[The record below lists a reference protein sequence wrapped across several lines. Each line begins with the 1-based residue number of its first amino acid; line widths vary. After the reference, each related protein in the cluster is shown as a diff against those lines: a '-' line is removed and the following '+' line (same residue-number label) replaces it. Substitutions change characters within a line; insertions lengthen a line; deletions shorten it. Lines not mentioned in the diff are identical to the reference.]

1 MKNKKHKHI
10 STSQFIFLSFLL
22 TIILGGLILM
32 LPFASSKGEHTSL
45 IDALFTA
52 TSATCVTGLVV
63 QDTATYWSGFGQA
76 VILFLIQIGGMGVIT
91 IAILLTMLSGR
102 KISLRQRTLMQ
113 EAISAPKMGGIVKLT
128 GFIFKAI
135 IIIELLGALCL
146 FPVFYKE
153 FGLHKGIWYAFFHSI
168 SAFCNAGFDL
178 MGIKE
183 PYSSLTTMSGS
194 VVVNIVLMIL
204 IVVGGLGFITW
215 EDMKE
220 HKFHLKKYSMQSK
233 VILFVTVVLI
243 IVSATYFYFCE
254 FSRGEWK
261 NMSHADK
268 VMASFFTSITPRTA
282 GFNTVDFSELTGAGQ
297 LVMIMLMLIG
307 GAPGST
313 AGGMK
318 VTTIAVIFA
327 AAFAV
332 FSKRQQAQLFKRRI
346 STDIIARA
354 ATILLMYVFLFL
366 LSAIAISTIEGLP
379 ITDVMF
385 ETASAIGTVG
395 LSLGL
400 TPGFGAASKIILMVL
415 MFCGRVGGLTVI
427 FATVSGNHGH
437 MAKLPEEK
445 IMVG

>member
-1 MKNKKHKHI
+1 MSNKKHRHI
-10 STSQFIFLSFLL
+10 STSQFIFLGFLV
-22 TIILGGLILM
+22 TIIVGGLILM
-32 LPFASSKGEHTSL
+32 LPFASEDGSVTSW

-63 QDTATYWSGFGQA
+63 HDTATYWSGLGQT

-91 IAILLTMLSGR
+91 MAVLLTMLSGR
-102 KISLRQRTLMQ
+102 KIGLRQRTLMQ
-113 EAISAPKMGGIVKLT
+113 EAISAPKMGGIVRLT

-135 IIIELLGALCL
+135 ITIEVMGAVFM
-146 FPVFYKE
+146 FPVFGRE
-153 FGLHKGIWYAFFHSI
+153 FGLLKGIWYSIFHSV

-183 PYSSLTTMSGS
+183 QYSSLTTLSES
-194 VVVNIVLMIL
+194 VTVNIVVMIL

-215 EDMKE
+215 EDIKE
-220 HKFHLKKYSMQSK
+220 HKYHFRKYRMQSK
-233 VILFVTVVLI
+233 VILPVTVVLI
-243 IVSATYFYFCE
+243 LVPTVYFYVCE
-254 FSRGEWK
+254 FSRGKWSD
-261 NMSHADK
+261 MSEVNK
-268 VMASFFTSITPRTA
+268 VMASFFTSITTRTA

-297 LVMIMLMLIG
+297 LLMIMLMLIG

-318 VTTIAVIFA
+318 VTTVAVIFA

-332 FSKRQQAQLFKRRI
+332 FRKKSEAHLFHRKIMADVIVR
-346 STDIIARA
+346 S

-366 LSAIAISTIEGLP
+366 ISSIAISTIEGLS

-395 LSLGL
+395 LSLGV
-400 TPGFGAASKIILMVL
+400 TPGLGATSKIILMLL
-415 MFCGRVGGLTVI
+415 MFFGRVGGLTIV
-427 FATVSGNHGH
+427 FATVSEHNGNTV
-437 MAKLPEEK
+437 KLPEEK
-445 IMVG
+445 IIVG

>member
-1 MKNKKHKHI
+1 
-10 STSQFIFLSFLL
+10 
-22 TIILGGLILM
+22 
-32 LPFASSKGEHTSL
+32 
-45 IDALFTA
+45 
-52 TSATCVTGLVV
+52 
-63 QDTATYWSGFGQA
+63 
-76 VILFLIQIGGMGVIT
+76 
-91 IAILLTMLSGR
+91 
-102 KISLRQRTLMQ
+102 
-113 EAISAPKMGGIVKLT
+113 
-128 GFIFKAI
+128 
-135 IIIELLGALCL
+135 
-146 FPVFYKE
+146 
-153 FGLHKGIWYAFFHSI
+153 
-168 SAFCNAGFDL
+168 
-178 MGIKE
+178 
-183 PYSSLTTMSGS
+183 
-194 VVVNIVLMIL
+194 
-204 IVVGGLGFITW
+204 
-215 EDMKE
+215 
-220 HKFHLKKYSMQSK
+220 
-233 VILFVTVVLI
+233 
-243 IVSATYFYFCE
+243 
-254 FSRGEWK
+254 
-261 NMSHADK
+261 
-268 VMASFFTSITPRTA
+268 MASFFTSITPRTA